1 MSLKINLN
9 TAALTA
15 HRVLSN
21 TDQSLGKTIERLSS
35 GFRINSASDDP
46 AGLVISEKLRA
57 QVSGLE
63 QAIRNASDAVNMVRT
78 AEAALNEVS
87 RLLRSMRDLAV
98 HAANAGANDQAAI
111 QADQAQVEN
120 AIASLN
126 KIAAETMFGQKK
138 LLDGSA
144 GIKANVIGNKV
155 ISADFS
161 YISGVNDNS
170 QVTIQV
176 TSAATKAVL
185 YSRDFGEESSTIGSA
200 GTFYINGV
208 GISYST
214 DDTVA
219 VLRAAINAVSSETGV
234 VAIQTTAGV
243 IDFVT
248 KGYGH
253 EASIAITNAGGILD
267 GIASA
272 AAIGQDAA
280 ARVQVNGID
289 ISDSLWTSGNGLILK
304 DSLGNQIVLTEVG
317 GTATGD
323 LGAQFQLDI
332 GTLVFQVGAYA
343 GQTRELN
350 IPSVYAHDLGTDA
363 IAGENVSTIN
373 LLTAEGAQNAIL
385 ILDAAIRQIS
395 TLRASLGATQ
405 KNVFESSITSL
416 TVAKE
421 NIAAS
426 ESTIR
431 DADMAAEVMEL
442 TRNQILEQAGV
453 AMLAQANLTPQTL
466 LKLLQ

>member
-15 HRVLSN
+15 HRMLSS
-21 TDQSLGKTIERLSS
+21 TDQSLSKTIERLAS

-57 QVSGLE
+57 QVTGLE

-98 HAANAGANDQAAI
+98 HAANTGANDQAAV
-111 QADQAQVEN
+111 QADQAQIAN

-161 YISGVNDNS
+161 YLSGVSDGA
-170 QVTIQV
+170 QVTIEV
-176 TSAATKAVL
+176 TTAAAKAVL
-185 YSRDFGEESSTIGSA
+185 YSKAFSGENATIGKA
-200 GTFYINGV
+200 GTFYINGIA
-208 GISYST
+208 ISYST

-219 VLRAAINAVSSETGV
+219 VLRSAINAVSNETGV
-234 VAIQTTAGV
+234 VAMLTTAGV
-243 IDFVT
+243 IDFVSRQ
-248 KGYGH
+248 YGH
-253 EASIAITNAGGILD
+253 EASIAITNGGDILD
-267 GIASA
+267 GVVSA

-280 ARVQVNGID
+280 ARVRINGID
-289 ISDSLWTSGNGLILK
+289 ISDALWTSGNGLILK

-323 LGAQFQLDI
+323 LGAQFQLDV

-363 IAGENVSTIN
+363 IPGENVSTID

-395 TLRASLGATQ
+395 SVRASLGAMQ
-405 KNVFESSITSL
+405 KNVFESSINSL
-416 TVAKE
+416 TIAKE

-431 DADMAAEVMEL
+431 DADMASEVMEL

-453 AMLAQANLTPQTL
+453 AMLAQANMTPQTL

>member
-1 MSLKINLN
+1 VSLKINLN

-15 HRVLSN
+15 HRVLSG
-21 TDQSLGKTIERLSS
+21 TDQSLSKTIERLSS

-63 QAIRNASDAVNMVRT
+63 QAIRNASDAVNMVKT

-98 HAANAGANDQAAI
+98 HAANAGANDQASV
-111 QADQAQVEN
+111 QADQAQIAN

-144 GIKANVIGNKV
+144 GIKANVIGDKV

-161 YISGVNDNS
+161 HLS
-170 QVTIQV
+170 QVSDGAQVTVQV

-185 YSRDFGEESSTIGSA
+185 YSQDFGSEDATIGKA

-208 GISYST
+208 AISYST
-214 DDTVA
+214 NDTVA
-219 VLRAAINAVSSETGV
+219 ALRTAINAVSSETGV
-234 VAIQTTAGV
+234 VAVQTTAGI
-243 IDFVT
+243 IDFMT
-248 KGYGH
+248 RNYGH
-253 EASIAITNAGGILD
+253 EASIAITNGGDILD
-267 GIASA
+267 GVISA

-280 ARVQVNGID
+280 ARVRIGGVD
-289 ISDSLWTSGNGLILK
+289 VSDALWTSGNGLILK
-304 DSLGNQIVLTEVG
+304 DSLGNQIVLTEAG
-317 GTATGD
+317 GTATGN
-323 LGAQFQLDI
+323 LGAQFQLDV

-350 IPSVYAHDLGTDA
+350 IPSVYAQDLGTDA
-363 IAGENVSTIN
+363 VAGENVSTIN

-395 TLRASLGATQ
+395 SVRAALGATQ
-405 KNVFESSITSL
+405 KNVFESGINSL
-416 TVAKE
+416 TIAKE

-431 DADMAAEVMEL
+431 DADMASEVMEL
-442 TRNQILEQAGV
+442 TKAQILEQAGV
-453 AMLAQANLTPQTL
+453 AMLAQANMTPQTL